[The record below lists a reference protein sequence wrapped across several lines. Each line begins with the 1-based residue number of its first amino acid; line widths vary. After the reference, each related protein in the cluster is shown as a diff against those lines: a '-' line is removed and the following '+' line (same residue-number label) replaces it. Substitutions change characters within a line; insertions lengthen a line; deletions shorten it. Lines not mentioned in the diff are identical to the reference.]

1 MRLACRRNT
10 SPRALIAE
18 RYGILDG
25 FQPGPPDNFISR
37 GMAAGRVTD
46 DTDQAVLLGEM
57 LVERGRGHL
66 DPERFAQALLAWE
79 ARMKA
84 AGSLD
89 LLGPST
95 PAGADAG
102 GRRHLDRADRPRFGG
117 PTNGAA
123 MRVAPVGVA
132 FAPEPLSRLVDA
144 VFQTGHVTHNTTIAI
159 AGASAVAAAV
169 SAGVEGASLADALA
183 LAVEAARLGAERGFY
198 FAGGDVAART
208 AWALDL
214 VRGRS
219 EEDALD
225 LIYRLVGTGVATNE
239 AVPAAI
245 AICAVAPEDPWR
257 VCCLAA
263 RPRRRLRYGGGY
275 RGRHHGGLP
284 RGRGFPRRLPSAR
297 RCWRRTRTCGWKPLS
312 ADLLCAAAGARALM
326 GRDGG
331 SRLVSVGSVV
341 ADIRLDVPHLP
352 ARGGDV
358 IGSAAS
364 RHRWGR
370 LQNILC
376 AAARQG
382 LPTLFAGWHGTGPY
396 GATASG
402 QPARARG
409 LQPSTARWRS
419 ATAASASSWSSRTAI
434 AQLRLPVPA
443 SSPWLGA
450 AACPTCR

>member
-1 MRLACRRNT
+1 MSGPMSAESRAYGALLGLAIGDALGMPT
-10 SPRALIAE
+10 QYQPRALIAE

-57 LVERGRGHL
+57 LVEGRGYL

-95 PAGADAG
+95 RQALTLVAAGTSTELTG
-102 GRRHLDRADRPRFGG
+102 RFGA
-117 PTNGAA
+117 TNGAA

-132 FAPEPLSRLVDA
+132 FVPEPLSRLVDA

-169 SAGVEGASLADALA
+169 SAGVEGASLPEALA

-208 AWALDL
+208 EWALGL

-219 EEDALD
+219 EEEALD

-263 RPRRRLRYGGGY
+263 SLGGDCDTVAAIAGAIMGACHGAEAFPAAPVAALLAANPELRLE
-275 RGRHHGGLP
+275 
-284 RGRGFPRRLPSAR
+284 
-297 RCWRRTRTCGWKPLS
+297 PLS
-312 ADLLCAAAGARALM
+312 AGLLALRRGAG
-326 GRDGG
+326 
-331 SRLVSVGSVV
+331 
-341 ADIRLDVPHLP
+341 H
-352 ARGGDV
+352 
-358 IGSAAS
+358 
-364 RHRWGR
+364 
-370 LQNILC
+370 
-376 AAARQG
+376 
-382 LPTLFAGWHGTGPY
+382 
-396 GATASG
+396 
-402 QPARARG
+402 
-409 LQPSTARWRS
+409 
-419 ATAASASSWSSRTAI
+419 
-434 AQLRLPVPA
+434 
-443 SSPWLGA
+443 
-450 AACPTCR
+450 